1 MINENNFMNYVYFN
15 SNLLGNLMKIVITGG
30 AGFIGSHLVEY
41 WVNQN
46 AQVIILDN
54 LRTGYIENIP
64 KHLNLEF
71 IEQSITNKKRVFEV
85 MEKVDYVF
93 NLAAMVSVPESVDN
107 PVECNEINVLGL
119 INLLEASRKFNIK
132 KIVHSSSAAVYGDNP
147 ELPKKTSM
155 KPEPKTPYG
164 ITKLDGEYY
173 CQFYHQ
179 SFGVNAVSLRYFNV
193 FGPRQDPKSQYAAAI
208 PIFISKAIKNEAIT
222 IFGDGKQTR
231 DFIFIKDIVQ
241 ANILAAENKNIFGV
255 YNVAN
260 GKSISILELAE
271 LIIKETKSESKII
284 FKPERSGDIKHSLAD
299 IESTKKELDFSPNV
313 ELIEGIRKTV
323 EFFKTNQTKKST
335 DL

>member
-1 MINENNFMNYVYFN
+1 
-15 SNLLGNLMKIVITGG
+15 MKIIITGG
-30 AGFIGSHLVEY
+30 AGFIGSHLAEY
-41 WVNQN
+41 WINQN
-46 AQVIILDN
+46 AQVIIVDN
-54 LRTGYIENIP
+54 LRTGYVENIP
-64 KHLNLEF
+64 KHPNIEF
-71 IEQSITNKKRVFEV
+71 VKQSITNKKIVFEIL
-85 MEKVDYVF
+85 EKADYVF
-93 NLAAMVSVPESVDN
+93 NLAALVSVPESVDN

-119 INLLEASRKFNIK
+119 INLLEASKKYNIK

-147 ELPKKTSM
+147 ESPKETSM

-231 DFIFIKDIVQ
+231 DFIFVKDIVQ
-241 ANILAAENKNIFGV
+241 ANVRAAENKNVFDV
-255 YNVAN
+255 YNVASGN
-260 GKSISILELAE
+260 SISIFELAE
-271 LIIKETKSESKII
+271 LIIKETKSKSEII

-299 IESTKKELDFSPNV
+299 IESTKKEMSFLPKVD
-313 ELIEGIRKTV
+313 LIEGIR
-323 EFFKTNQTKKST
+323 QTIDYFITKLTKEKA
-335 DL
+335 